1 MKLPVIAT
9 LAVLLASTAVAA
21 EKTETIQKSFPS
33 QPGKVV
39 LVSGG
44 PLDVHVRAS
53 DIPDIRV
60 NVELVAAAFSEKQAK
75 AWVDARMPT
84 FEDTE
89 GELRITAPDPGGVSL
104 FKGVLGTR
112 ARIEIVVP
120 PSARPD
126 LSTSSGTLRV
136 EGEYPD
142 AKPLRLRSASGDIEF
157 AGWAPEMEARSTSGG
172 IQLRASRTI
181 DKLLARSAS
190 GNVELTGGARKV
202 NCDTAGGDV
211 HLAALLGP
219 AVINTTSGNV
229 VARFDALAAGD
240 AVRITTSSG
249 KVRVS
254 LPPGTEPGG
263 ELASTKGDIRS
274 TLPGLSDP
282 KAVKLELSGKGPK
295 VFVTT
300 ISGKIELL

>member
-9 LAVLLASTAVAA
+9 LAVLLASTALAA

-75 AWVDARMPT
+75 AWIDAHLPT

-89 GELRITAPDPGGVSL
+89 GELRITAPDPSGVSL
-104 FKGVLGTR
+104 FKGVLATR
-112 ARIEIVVP
+112 ASIEIVVP

-126 LSTSSGTLRV
+126 LSTSSGTLRAD
-136 EGEYPD
+136 GEYPE

-157 AGWAPEMEARSTSGG
+157 AGWAPQIEARTTSGG
-172 IQLRASRTI
+172 IQLRASRPI
-181 DKLLARSAS
+181 DQLLARSS
-190 GNVELTGGARKV
+190 GGNVEVTGGARKV

-240 AVRITTSSG
+240 EARITTASG
-249 KVRVS
+249 KVRVT

-263 ELASTKGDIRS
+263 ELASTKGEIRS
-274 TLPGLSDP
+274 TLPGVSDP
-282 KAVKLELSGKGPK
+282 TTIKLALSGKGPK

-300 ISGKIELL
+300 TSGRIELL